1 MYFDIVQDCIFI
13 KSISF
18 AQEVEGGGL
27 QNKNYALVFYISPI
41 SGLFML
47 WDIYVGNRN

>member
-18 AQEVEGGGL
+18 AQEVEGGITK
-27 QNKNYALVFYISPI
+27 QNYVLVFYISPI

-47 WDIYVGNRN
+47 WDIYVGNWN